1 MNKINIINSLIDEQK
16 KIILTIEDSILRYK
30 NASDL
35 DENDSSDPEDFS
47 HQDEAKDMQM
57 RYEQMFIQTKNNL
70 EFLAQCKNK
79 ICTSIETGAL
89 IETENLYLFIGI
101 SLPQFELNNKKVISI
116 TEQAPIFNLI
126 KEKSLGKKIVIGTTE
141 NTILAIS

>member
-1 MNKINIINSLIDEQK
+1 MNKINIIDSLIDEQK

-47 HQDEAKDMQM
+47 HQDEAKDMQL

-70 EFLAQCKNK
+70 EFLELCKNK
-79 ICTSIETGAL
+79 NCTNIEVGAL

-126 KEKSLGKKIVIGTTE
+126 KEKSLGEKIVIGTTE

>member
-1 MNKINIINSLIDEQK
+1 MNKINIIDSIIKKKK

-47 HQDEAKDMQM
+47 HQDEAKDMQL
-57 RYEQMFIQTKNNL
+57 RYEQMIIQTKNNL

>member
-1 MNKINIINSLIDEQK
+1 MNKINIINGLIDEQK

-47 HQDEAKDMQM
+47 HQDEAKDMQL
-57 RYEQMFIQTKNNL
+57 RYEQMLIQTKNNL
-70 EFLAQCKNK
+70 EFLELCKSKN
-79 ICTSIETGAL
+79 CVSIENGSL

-116 TEQAPIFNLI
+116 TEQAPVFNSI
-126 KEKSLGKKIVIGTTE
+126 KEKSLGEKITIGSTE